1 MPYSKNVNVLVPLST
16 QVILRANVSKVSHSL
31 EKIKVEVYAEPDAK
45 VCIYG
50 TKILGPFTS
59 QRPFND
65 SKNEKVGLRDTKKSF
80 DTSLHGKFQKA
91 QSSTVIFHIIIKGH
105 STTLTFFQ
113 SALYRRKNKCIS
125 KNNIRPA
132 RHVNID
138 QGEK

>member
-1 MPYSKNVNVLVPLST
+1 M
-16 QVILRANVSKVSHSL
+16 SHSL

-80 DTSLHGKFQKA
+80 DTSLHGKFQNV
-91 QSSTVIFHIIIKGH
+91 QSSTVIFDINIIKGH